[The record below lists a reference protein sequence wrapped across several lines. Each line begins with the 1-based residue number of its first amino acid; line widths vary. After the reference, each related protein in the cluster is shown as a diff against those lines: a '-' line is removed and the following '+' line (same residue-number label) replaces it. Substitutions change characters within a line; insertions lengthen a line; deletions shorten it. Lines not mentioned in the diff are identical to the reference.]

1 MSTIVSKPLKGKVA
15 NATSRPKQ
23 LVLMLIALVVGVIFI
38 LPYALMLI
46 TALKPRDEMM
56 AIPSTYLP
64 SQWDWSN
71 FTEAFK
77 YAPIAEY
84 LKNTWIVAASATL
97 LVVVIAIPAAYYVA
111 RNKFRGRASF
121 LLLVLATQMFSP
133 TALVIGIYQ
142 SVVNVHQVNTYIA
155 LIVVDAAFNL
165 AFSVWIMSGFF
176 ASIPKEIDEAA
187 WIDGCGRLRAL
198 WKIAIP
204 LAAPGIVTAIVFT
217 FISAWNEFV
226 IALTLTSGPE
236 RQPITVGLTSFI
248 GQYEIQWNFLF
259 ASALVAIVPV
269 VILFGVIE
277 RWLVGGL
284 TSGGV
289 K

>member
-1 MSTIVSKPLKGKVA
+1 MTTMKARVA
-15 NATSRPKQ
+15 NSTSPAKKA
-23 LVLMLIALVVGVIFI
+23 VLAAVGLVVGVIFI
-38 LPYALMLI
+38 FPYAMMLI
-46 TALKPRDEMM
+46 TALKPRNEMM

-64 SQWDWSN
+64 TSWDWNN
-71 FTEAFK
+71 FADAFE
-77 YAPIAEY
+77 YAPIAQY
-84 LKNTWIVAASATL
+84 LKNTWIVAASATA
-97 LVVVIAIPAAYYVA
+97 LVIIVAIPAAYYVA
-111 RNKFRGRASF
+111 RNKFRGRSMF
-121 LLLVLATQMFSP
+121 LLLVLVTQMFSP

-142 SVVNVHQVNTYIA
+142 EVVNLGQVNTYIA

-165 AFSVWIMSGFF
+165 AFSVWILSGFF
-176 ASIPKEIDEAA
+176 GSIPKEIDEAA
-187 WIDGCGRLRAL
+187 WIDGCSRLQAM
-198 WKIAIP
+198 WKIAMP
-204 LAAPGIVTAIVFT
+204 LAAPGIVTAVVFT
-217 FISAWNEFV
+217 FIAAWNEFV

-248 GQYEIQWNFLF
+248 GQYEVQWNFLF

-269 VILFGVIE
+269 VILFGFIE

>member
-1 MSTIVSKPLKGKVA
+1 MKVVKPRVA
-15 NATSRPKQ
+15 NSTSPAKKA
-23 LVLMLIALVVGVIFI
+23 VLAGIGLVVAAIF
-38 LPYALMLI
+38 LFPYAMMLI
-46 TALKPRDEMM
+46 TALKPRNEMM

-64 SQWDWSN
+64 TRWDWHN
-71 FTEAFK
+71 FAGAFE
-77 YAPIAEY
+77 YAPIAQY
-84 LKNTWIVAASATL
+84 LKNTWIVAASATA
-97 LVVVIAIPAAYYVA
+97 LVIVVAIPAAYYVA
-111 RNKFRGRASF
+111 RNKFRGRNMF
-121 LLLVLATQMFSP
+121 LLLVLVTQMFSP

-142 SVVNVHQVNTYIA
+142 EVVNLGQVNTYIA

-165 AFSVWIMSGFF
+165 AFSVWILSGFF
-176 ASIPKEIDEAA
+176 GSIPKEIDEAA
-187 WIDGCGRLRAL
+187 WIDGCSRIQAM
-198 WKIAIP
+198 WKIAMP
-204 LAAPGIVTAIVFT
+204 LAAPGIVTAVVFT

-259 ASALVAIVPV
+259 AAALVAIVPV
-269 VILFGVIE
+269 VILFGFIE